1 MSANQEHVAAK
12 KDRSPSYPFISL
24 KAAIERIVAFDEKFK
39 RHPAPADKAGMAWG
53 LKETSSQAQ
62 QTLAALKS
70 FGLVSYEGIGPKRSV
85 KLTDDARDYL
95 RAQQDSVKQ
104 KLLKKF
110 AISPKP
116 FATYWEEWRAD
127 RPIDAVCL
135 DQLVLKGG
143 YTQSAANTFLRVY
156 DETMLFAGL
165 GESHE
170 IAPKRGE
177 VSGPARSEKP
187 AGESIVPK
195 IDDLIQWISGE
206 QEQFLEPRRVRA
218 TTESD
223 GMTWLFVDGSETGIP
238 ASEVVVV
245 AAAASKLREPP
256 VLPETKSAQPSSAER
271 EWLRGP
277 LSKDTSYRLFV
288 SGDLGAKEIQKLI
301 KVLEVQRL
309 VLGDDEEG

>member
-1 MSANQEHVAAK
+1 MSASQEQVTAK

-24 KAAIERIVAFDEKFK
+24 KAAVERITAFDEKFK

-85 KLTDDARDYL
+85 KLTDDARDFL
-95 RAQQDSVKQ
+95 RVQQDSVKQ
-104 KLLKKF
+104 QLLKKF
-110 AISPKP
+110 ALSPKP
-116 FATYWEEWRAD
+116 FAAYWEEWRTD
-127 RPIDAVCL
+127 RPIDEVCL

-143 YTQSAANTFLRVY
+143 YTPSAANTFLRVY

-170 IAPKRGE
+170 VAPKKGDE
-177 VSGPARSEKP
+177 LDDQSHSGKP
-187 AGESIVPK
+187 SAPTIPK
-195 IDDLIQWISGE
+195 VGDSIQWVSGE
-206 QEQFLEPRRVRA
+206 QEQFVEPRRVRA
-218 TTESD
+218 LTESE
-223 GMTWLFVDGSETGIP
+223 GVTWLFVDGSETGIP
-238 ASEVVVV
+238 ASETVVV
-245 AAAASKLREPP
+245 AVAANKFREPP
-256 VLPETKSAQPSSAER
+256 VLPEVKVAQPSSAER

-277 LSKDTSYRLFV
+277 LSKETSYRLFV

-301 KVLEVQRL
+301 KVLEVQRM
-309 VLGDDEEG
+309 VLGDDD